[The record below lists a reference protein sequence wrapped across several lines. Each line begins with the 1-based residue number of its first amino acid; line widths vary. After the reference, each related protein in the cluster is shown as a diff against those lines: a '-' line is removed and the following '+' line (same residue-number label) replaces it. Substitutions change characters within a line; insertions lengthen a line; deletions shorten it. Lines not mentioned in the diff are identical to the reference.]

1 MRIYI
6 LHGQRM
12 RGKSAVEVG
21 VLRTNFGDFWTYDG
35 RTVSL
40 VGVSC
45 VVIMM
50 LFLGDEEVDWLF
62 ERGDDWI
69 VVDVAHVGDHG
80 FGRGPLFLG
89 KGHDAGA
96 VLRTDV
102 VALAIELG
110 WVVNREEHLEQRFEG
125 DDGWVKLDFNHLGV
139 ARGAAAHR
147 LVGWVRVVAAGVGR
161 EGGLNAVD
169 LFVGAFDAPEA
180 SAANDHSFHNTSSEA
195 VAFEGLISPLNKAKP
210 SMPNHHKRL
219 CVLEHHGS

>member
-1 MRIYI
+1 MFGSHFR
-6 LHGQRM
+6 
-12 RGKSAVEVG
+12 
-21 VLRTNFGDFWTYDG
+21 NFRPDYGC
-35 RTVSL
+35 TVAL
-40 VGVSC
+40 VGISC

-62 ERGDDWI
+62 ERGDDRL

-80 FGRGPLFLG
+80 FGLGPLCLG

-96 VLRTDV
+96 ILCTDV
-102 VALAIELG
+102 VALTIELG
-110 WVVNREEHLEQRFEG
+110 WVVNREKNLEEGFEG
-125 DDGWVKLDFNHLGV
+125 DNGWVELHFHHLGV

-169 LFVGAFDAPEA
+169 LFVGAFNAPEA
-180 SAANDHSFHNTSSEA
+180 SAANDHSFHATPTEA
-195 VAFEGLISPLNKAKP
+195 VAFEGLISALNKAKP

-219 CVLEHHGS
+219 CVLEYHGS